1 MFRLSSFYEGI
12 YNLERK
18 LSHSKRQSSFL
29 KESLNLTLLRKK
41 NSNQAKNVFGPLQ
54 FFFEIVSEMK
64 ILKIRG
70 FLGPTQNVQKTF

>member
-1 MFRLSSFYEGI
+1 MFRLSRFYLKEFIIWKENCLTRSG
-12 YNLERK
+12 NQVDERK
-18 LSHSKRQSSFL
+18 LKFNFT
-29 KESLNLTLLRKK
+29 EKK
-41 NSNQAKNVFGPLQ
+41 NSNQAKNVFGQLQ